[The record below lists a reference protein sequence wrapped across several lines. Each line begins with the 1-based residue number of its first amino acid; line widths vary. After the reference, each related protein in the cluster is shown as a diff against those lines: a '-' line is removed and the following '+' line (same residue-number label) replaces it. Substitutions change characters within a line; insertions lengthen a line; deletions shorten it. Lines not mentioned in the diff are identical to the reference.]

1 MSDEYNEV
9 LVCLTEEKASMW
21 IKLCRTIVDS
31 DPPKSLAAAC
41 DRISIQLTRALT
53 QSKAS

>member
-1 MSDEYNEV
+1 MSEEYNEV
-9 LVCLTEEKASMW
+9 LVCLTEEEASMW